1 MTPTSTSR
9 VDLHCH
15 STASAV
21 SKLGVQRALGL
32 PECATPPQ
40 EVYDLA
46 KRRGMSFVTITDHDT
61 IDGALELAERY
72 DDAFVSEELTAWF
85 RGEPQ
90 AVHILV
96 WGITPDD
103 HERLQALAGD
113 VEAVAEELVR
123 RQITCALAHPF
134 YAVEAPLLP
143 RHRRRLAQL
152 FPIWETR
159 NGSRAPEL
167 NSPAEVYIETHGGT
181 GVGGSDDHAGVDIG
195 RTFTQ
200 TPECVTWR
208 AFLDH
213 VARGAAT
220 PLGEHGSAA
229 KWTHAAMALATRAL
243 GRGARDGAAPDP
255 AAIFTMVQRLMRE
268 GDARSSHT
276 ETGLCPDDAR
286 ALLRAW
292 LAAVELDLEES
303 ELIAFLQREDFFHAD
318 LYRRAKRVHER
329 KLART
334 VNAIA
339 ASTPESADLPA
350 TASALFEACLAAI
363 PYAPAAAFLGREK
376 SKLARREGEPLR
388 VALVADAV
396 GGMHGVTHTLD
407 ELRERGVPG
416 FEVEVVGTDHNVDR
430 RLSAVAEIDIPF
442 YAGLKVGVP
451 SLPAIVEALA
461 DGRYDLVHLC
471 SPGPSG
477 AAAAL
482 IARAMGVPIL
492 GSYHTE
498 LAAYAGLRTQDPQ
511 LELAARIAIGAF
523 YGQCRR
529 VLSPST
535 ASDAVLRQMGIA
547 DERIGRWDRGVD
559 IARFSPARRQAGPAA
574 RRDHGALRRTARRT
588 RRAPTCSPT
597 RSCRRGRAIRACT
610 SRWPAADPRRSGC
623 ARASASTRRSSA
635 GWRATRWRPPTR
647 APTCSS
653 SPAARTRSA
662 RSCSRPRRAGCRSSP
677 SARAARRAS
686 SPTRSPA
693 ACAAPTRASWP
704 TRSSTSPTRRSGA
717 RSWRA
722 TRCAPSR
729 TAPGSARCNA
739 SPTATAARSIPPP
752 RHVSSAVPREAA
764 VLAAGRRLRT
774 GDPAR
779 RAPRPPREAPLRVA
793 DVALFYGER
802 SGGIRTYLDAKA
814 AWAQAGELI
823 EHHVIVPGRV
833 ERHEG
838 GRHELPSLRLAATN
852 GYRMPLGAGAL
863 KDTLRELRP
872 DIVALHDP
880 FWRPL
885 GVTQTAHELGAK
897 VVAVHHGSIALDAA
911 GLPGPDAALASAAA
925 LVDAP
930 RVPRRRRDHVGRRP
944 ARGLRARRGDPAALR
959 HRAGLRAPAVRAPP
973 GPRAVRRAP
982 RAREGRHR
990 AAARRR
996 ALAASR
1002 GSSSSSGAVRSRTAC
1017 GASRS
1022 GWGSPTACG
1031 CTRSSPS
1038 ASGWRA
1044 GTRARASS
1052 SCPARTRPSASPA
1065 SRRRRP
1071 AFPSWPAR
1079 PRRRSR

>member
-113 VEAVAEELVR
+113 VEAVAEELLR

-200 TPECVTWR
+200 TPACVTWR
-208 AFLDH
+208 AYLDH

-243 GRGARDGAAPDP
+243 GRGASDGAAPDP
-255 AAIFTMVQRLMRE
+255 AAIFTMVSRLMRE

-303 ELIAFLQREDFFHAD
+303 ELIAFLQRPDFFHAD

-329 KLART
+329 KLARA
-334 VNAIA
+334 VNAVA
-339 ASTPESADLPA
+339 TTTPESADLPA
-350 TASALFEACLAAI
+350 TATALFDACLAAI

-376 SKLARREGEPLR
+376 SKLARRDGEPLR

-535 ASDAVLRQMGIA
+535 ASDAVLRQMGIP

-559 IARFSPARRQAGPAA
+559 IARFSPARRQSDLLPGEITVLYAGRLTHEKGADLLADAFLQA
-574 RRDHGALRRTARRT
+574 RARDPRLHLALAGGGPEEERLRERLGEHATFLGWLEGDALATAYASADLFLFASRTDTFGQVLLEAQASGLPVVAVGEGGPTSIVTDEITGRLCRADARELADAVVDLADAPERRAQLARNALRTVEDRTWERSLQRLADGY
-588 RRAPTCSPT
+588 RRALD
-597 RSCRRGRAIRACT
+597 
-610 SRWPAADPRRSGC
+610 PA
-623 ARASASTRRSSA
+623 
-635 GWRATRWRPPTR
+635 
-647 APTCSS
+647 
-653 SPAARTRSA
+653 
-662 RSCSRPRRAGCRSSP
+662 
-677 SARAARRAS
+677 
-686 SPTRSPA
+686 
-693 ACAAPTRASWP
+693 
-704 TRSSTSPTRRSGA
+704 
-717 RSWRA
+717 
-722 TRCAPSR
+722 
-729 TAPGSARCNA
+729 
-739 SPTATAARSIPPP
+739 
-752 RHVSSAVPREAA
+752 
-764 VLAAGRRLRT
+764 AAGRR
-774 GDPAR
+774 
-779 RAPRPPREAPLRVA
+779 V
-793 DVALFYGER
+793 
-802 SGGIRTYLDAKA
+802 S
-814 AWAQAGELI
+814 
-823 EHHVIVPGRV
+823 
-833 ERHEG
+833 
-838 GRHELPSLRLAATN
+838 
-852 GYRMPLGAGAL
+852 
-863 KDTLRELRP
+863 
-872 DIVALHDP
+872 
-880 FWRPL
+880 
-885 GVTQTAHELGAK
+885 
-897 VVAVHHGSIALDAA
+897 
-911 GLPGPDAALASAAA
+911 
-925 LVDAP
+925 
-930 RVPRRRRDHVGRRP
+930 
-944 ARGLRARRGDPAALR
+944 
-959 HRAGLRAPAVRAPP
+959 
-973 GPRAVRRAP
+973 
-982 RAREGRHR
+982 R
-990 AAARRR
+990 AA
-996 ALAASR
+996 
-1002 GSSSSSGAVRSRTAC
+1002 
-1017 GASRS
+1017 
-1022 GWGSPTACG
+1022 
-1031 CTRSSPS
+1031 
-1038 ASGWRA
+1038 
-1044 GTRARASS
+1044 
-1052 SCPARTRPSASPA
+1052 
-1065 SRRRRP
+1065 
-1071 AFPSWPAR
+1071 
-1079 PRRRSR
+1079 